1 MNLLKQWFDRD
12 KQNLQLFGSLIL
24 FIPLIWWLVP
34 GWSPGYLIDQ
44 HDNLQT
50 GYVYQQQLSRA
61 SGDWTKLLYW
71 PQIMGGVKAHDVTG
85 SLPIVQLLAYWGA
98 SSLLI
103 SNLSVFFVQ
112 ILFSYFCTRSALGLS
127 RIILRND
134 KKIPYLAIAL
144 VGILFG
150 FLPLLG
156 WRLSYGH
163 QSIVLGLFV
172 FLCMTSLLLDE
183 ICSRRSA
190 LSLLLAILAL
200 THCFQYNGYQLI
212 YYSVVFGAPILV
224 ALAFANPGQNQLTRL
239 KWFIYPA
246 LVFLSAL
253 LIGLP
258 KFAGML
264 GNALSDEM
272 GRVVGSP
279 VIYSYTTA
287 TIGDWASSIPWSASF
302 IPESRTS
309 FFHQE
314 VNYPLGPLVLLLA
327 LVKPKTPLL
336 RIYIGLGT
344 SLFLALVVS
353 MNVQPL
359 SGALTSIVPLLE
371 SFRVPAR
378 AILPFLLFLSLMS
391 VAVLL
396 KLIADAGPHY
406 RLLQSSLLAI
416 VSGALFAIN
425 TPLTNDIALVLLV
438 GIFFILLK
446 RKINRPEI
454 AMVTLALFTGAA
466 VAAFN
471 ERIVPPLEN
480 PISSTIIS
488 PIRESIT
495 TQVPELAEPLN
506 RAFTNVQLNGI
517 GSNSAFLMDIS
528 TLSGYWFPLSRYAQ
542 LSAALNNEPY
552 HPTVAVFHNDPS
564 REGYEVLNHLYNV
577 GWSIDL
583 VGDELQV
590 NKLDETWGKAW
601 FSKDIVWQNSL
612 AELASTLRKN
622 VENNE
627 NSMMPLLSGD
637 PATAP
642 VRSDDVDC
650 RSAGIPS
657 VNDGQPFFPLNIQVD
672 VEGQCLLTV
681 AMNFANNLK
690 VVNQDGIRLQTFP
703 SHGALLGIKVG
714 QDSQH
719 IIINP
724 EPIVFP
730 GVQMASVMGLL
741 LSLAMLVWVLRNP
754 YALGLTNTV
763 PAITRSQAD

>member
-1 MNLLKQWFDRD
+1 MNLLKEWFDRD

-24 FIPLIWWLVP
+24 FIPIIWWLVP

-50 GYVYQQQLSRA
+50 GYIYQQQLSRA
-61 SGDWTKLLYW
+61 FGDWTKLLYW

-98 SSLLI
+98 SSLFI
-103 SNLSVFFVQ
+103 SNLSVFLVQ

-127 RIILRND
+127 RVILQND
-134 KKIPYLAIAL
+134 KKIPYPAIAL
-144 VGILFG
+144 VGILFS
-150 FLPLLG
+150 FLPVLG

-183 ICSRRSA
+183 ICGRRSA
-190 LSLLLAILAL
+190 LSFLLAIFAL
-200 THCFQYNGYQLI
+200 THSFQYNGYQLI
-212 YYSVVFGAPILV
+212 YYSVVFGAPILI
-224 ALAFANPGQNQLTRL
+224 ALVFANPGQNQLSRL
-239 KWFIYPA
+239 KWLIYPA

-264 GNALSDEM
+264 DNALGDEM
-272 GRVVGSP
+272 GRVVGSA
-279 VIYSYTTA
+279 VIYSYTIA
-287 TIGDWASSIPWSASF
+287 TIGDWASSIPWSASY

-309 FFHQE
+309 FLHQE
-314 VNYPLGPLVLLLA
+314 VNYPLGPLVLLLF
-327 LVKPKTPLL
+327 LVKLKTPLL
-336 RIYIGLGT
+336 RIYIGLAI

-353 MNVQPL
+353 MNLQPL

-378 AILPFLLFLSLMS
+378 AILPFLLFSSLMGT
-391 VAVLL
+391 AVLL
-396 KLIADAGPHY
+396 KLIADAGSNY
-406 RLLQSSLLAI
+406 LLWRSSLLAI
-416 VSGALFAIN
+416 VSAALLAIN
-425 TPLTNDIALVLLV
+425 TPLINDIALVLLV
-438 GIFFILLK
+438 SILFVLLK
-446 RKINRPEI
+446 REMNRPEI
-454 AMVTLALFTGAA
+454 AMATLALFTGAA

-471 ERIVPPLEN
+471 ERIVPPLED
-480 PISSTIIS
+480 PITNTLTSSIH
-488 PIRESIT
+488 ESIT
-495 TQVPELAEPLN
+495 A
-506 RAFTNVQLNGI
+506 
-517 GSNSAFLMDIS
+517 MDIS

-542 LSAALNNEPY
+542 LSAALNNRPY
-552 HPTVAVFHNDPS
+552 VPTVSLFHNDPT
-564 REGYEVLNHLYNV
+564 REGYEVLNRLYNV

-583 VGDELQV
+583 AGDELKV
-590 NKLDETWGKAW
+590 NKLDETWRKAW
-601 FSKDIVWQNSL
+601 FSKEIVWQNSL
-612 AELASTLRKN
+612 AELVETLRKN

-627 NSMMPLLSGD
+627 NLIMPLLADD

-642 VRSDDVDC
+642 VRSYDVDC

-657 VNDGQPFFPLNIQVD
+657 VSDGQPFFPLNIKVD

-681 AMNFANNLK
+681 AMNFADNLK

-703 SHGALLGIKVG
+703 SYGALLGITVG

-719 IIINP
+719 IIIDP
-724 EPIVFP
+724 EPVIFP

-741 LSLAMLVWVLRNP
+741 LSLGMLVWVLRIP
-754 YALGLTNTV
+754 YAPGIPNIESDGRR
-763 PAITRSQAD
+763 P

>member
-103 SNLSVFFVQ
+103 SNLSVFLVQ

-127 RIILRND
+127 RVILRND

-190 LSLLLAILAL
+190 LSMLLAILAL

-224 ALAFANPGQNQLTRL
+224 ALAFANPGQSQLTRL

-327 LVKPKTPLL
+327 LVKPNTPLL

-583 VGDELQV
+583 VGDELKV

-642 VRSDDVDC
+642 VRSDEVDC

>member
-61 SGDWTKLLYW
+61 FGDWTKLLYW

-103 SNLSVFFVQ
+103 SNLSVFLVQ

-327 LVKPKTPLL
+327 LVKPNTPLL

-425 TPLTNDIALVLLV
+425 TPLRNDIALVLLV

-495 TQVPELAEPLN
+495 TQFPELA
-506 RAFTNVQLNGI
+506 
-517 GSNSAFLMDIS
+517 
-528 TLSGYWFPLSRYAQ
+528 
-542 LSAALNNEPY
+542 
-552 HPTVAVFHNDPS
+552 
-564 REGYEVLNHLYNV
+564 
-577 GWSIDL
+577 
-583 VGDELQV
+583 
-590 NKLDETWGKAW
+590 
-601 FSKDIVWQNSL
+601 
-612 AELASTLRKN
+612 
-622 VENNE
+622 
-627 NSMMPLLSGD
+627 
-637 PATAP
+637 
-642 VRSDDVDC
+642 
-650 RSAGIPS
+650 
-657 VNDGQPFFPLNIQVD
+657 
-672 VEGQCLLTV
+672 
-681 AMNFANNLK
+681 
-690 VVNQDGIRLQTFP
+690 
-703 SHGALLGIKVG
+703 
-714 QDSQH
+714 
-719 IIINP
+719 
-724 EPIVFP
+724 
-730 GVQMASVMGLL
+730 
-741 LSLAMLVWVLRNP
+741 
-754 YALGLTNTV
+754 
-763 PAITRSQAD
+763 

>member
-103 SNLSVFFVQ
+103 SNLSVFLVQ

-258 KFAGML
+258 KFAGMV

-471 ERIVPPLEN
+471 ERIVPPLED

-754 YALGLTNTV
+754 CALGLTNTV

>member
-24 FIPLIWWLVP
+24 FIPIIWWLVP

-50 GYVYQQQLSRA
+50 GYVYQQQLTRA

-98 SSLLI
+98 SSLFI
-103 SNLSVFFVQ
+103 SNLSVFLVQ

-127 RIILRND
+127 RVILQND

-144 VGILFG
+144 VGMLFS

-183 ICSRRSA
+183 ICGRRSA

-200 THCFQYNGYQLI
+200 THSFQYNGYQLI
-212 YYSVVFGAPILV
+212 YYSVVFGAPILI
-224 ALAFANPGQNQLTRL
+224 ALAFANPGQNQLSRL

-253 LIGLP
+253 LIALP

-272 GRVVGSP
+272 GRVVGNA
-279 VIYSYTTA
+279 VIYSYTIA
-287 TIGDWASSIPWSASF
+287 TIGDWASSIPWSASY
-302 IPESRTS
+302 IPESRPVLY
-309 FFHQE
+309 HQE
-314 VNYPLGPLVLLLA
+314 VNYPLGPLVLLLF
-327 LVKPKTPLL
+327 LVKLNTPLL

-353 MNVQPL
+353 MNIQPL
-359 SGALTSIVPLLE
+359 SGAVTSIVPLLE
-371 SFRVPAR
+371 AFRVPAR

-391 VAVLL
+391 TAVLL
-396 KLIADAGPHY
+396 KLIADAGSNY
-406 RLLQSSLLAI
+406 LLWQSSLLAI
-416 VSGALFAIN
+416 VSAALFAIN

-438 GIFFILLK
+438 SILFVLLK
-446 RKINRPEI
+446 REINRPEI

-480 PISSTIIS
+480 PISNTIS
-488 PIRESIT
+488 SQLHESII

-506 RAFTNVQLNGI
+506 RAFTNIQLKGI
-517 GSNSAFLMDIS
+517 GFNSAFLMDIS

-542 LSAALNNEPY
+542 LTAALNNKPY
-552 HPTVAVFHNDPS
+552 HPTVALFHNDPS
-564 REGYEVLNHLYNV
+564 QEGYEVLNHLYNV
-577 GWSIDL
+577 GWSIEF
-583 VGDELQV
+583 VGDELKV
-590 NKLDETWGKAW
+590 NKLDETWGKTW
-601 FSKDIVWQNSL
+601 FSKEIVWQNSL
-612 AELASTLRKN
+612 AELVNTLRKN

-627 NSMMPLLSGD
+627 NSIMPLLTGD

-642 VRSDDVDC
+642 VRSYDVDC

-657 VNDGQPFFPLNIQVD
+657 VNDGQPFFPLNIKVD

-724 EPIVFP
+724 EPIIFP

-741 LSLAMLVWVLRNP
+741 LSLAMLVWVLRIP
-754 YALGLTNTV
+754 YAPGLTNTE
-763 PAITRSQAD
+763 

>member
-24 FIPLIWWLVP
+24 FIPIIWWLVL

-44 HDNLQT
+44 QDNLQT

-61 SGDWTKLLYW
+61 SGDWTKVLYW

-98 SSLLI
+98 SSLFI

-112 ILFSYFCTRSALGLS
+112 ILFSYFCTRSVLGLS
-127 RIILRND
+127 RVILQND
-134 KKIPYLAIAL
+134 KKIPYLAIAF
-144 VGILFG
+144 VGILFS

-163 QSIVLGLFV
+163 QSIVLGLFA

-183 ICSRRSA
+183 ICGRRSA

-200 THCFQYNGYQLI
+200 THSFQYNGYQLI
-212 YYSVVFGAPILV
+212 YYSVVFGAPILI
-224 ALAFANPGQNQLTRL
+224 ALACANSGQTLLSRL

-264 GNALSDEM
+264 DNAFGDEM
-272 GRVVGSP
+272 GRVVGSA
-279 VIYSYTTA
+279 VIYSYTIA
-287 TIGDWASSIPWSASF
+287 TIGDWASSIPWSASY

-309 FFHQE
+309 FLHQE
-314 VNYPLGPLVLLLA
+314 VNYPLGPLVLLLF
-327 LVKPKTPLL
+327 LVKLNKPLL

-353 MNVQPL
+353 MNIQPL

-378 AILPFLLFLSLMS
+378 AILPFLLFVSLMS
-391 VAVLL
+391 TAVLL
-396 KLIADAGPHY
+396 KLIADAGSND
-406 RLLQSSLLAI
+406 LLWQSSLLAI
-416 VSGALFAIN
+416 VSAALFAIN
-425 TPLTNDIALVLLV
+425 PTLTNDIALVLLV
-438 GIFFILLK
+438 SILFVLL
-446 RKINRPEI
+446 RREINRPEI
-454 AMVTLALFTGAA
+454 AMVALALFTGAA

-480 PISSTIIS
+480 PISNTIIS

-506 RAFTNVQLNGI
+506 RAFTDVQLKGI

-542 LSAALNNEPY
+542 LSAALNHKPY
-552 HPTVAVFHNDPS
+552 DPSVAVFHNDPS
-564 REGYEVLNHLYNV
+564 QAGYEVLNHLYNV

-583 VGDELQV
+583 VGDELKV
-590 NKLDETWGKAW
+590 NKLDETWGKTW
-601 FSKDIVWQNSL
+601 FSKEIVWQNSL
-612 AELASTLRKN
+612 AELVNTLRKN

-627 NSMMPLLSGD
+627 NSILPLLTGD

-642 VRSDDVDC
+642 LRSYDVDC
-650 RSAGIPS
+650 RSASILS
-657 VNDGQPFFPLNIQVD
+657 VHDGQPFFPLNIKVD

-681 AMNFANNLK
+681 AMNFATNLK
-690 VVNQDGIRLQTFP
+690 VVNQDGMRLQTFP

-724 EPIVFP
+724 EPIIVP

-741 LSLAMLVWVLRNP
+741 LSLAMLVWVLRIP
-754 YALGLTNTV
+754 YAPGLTNTE
-763 PAITRSQAD
+763 

>member
-1 MNLLKQWFDRD
+1 MNLFKQWLDRD

-24 FIPLIWWLVP
+24 FIPIIWWLVP

-50 GYVYQQQLSRA
+50 GYIYQQQLSRA

-85 SLPIVQLLAYWGA
+85 SLPTVQWLAYLGA

-103 SNLSVFFVQ
+103 SNLSVFLVQ

-127 RIILRND
+127 RVILQNE

-144 VGILFG
+144 VGILFS

-163 QSIVLGLFV
+163 QSIVLGLFA

-183 ICSRRSA
+183 ICGRRSA
-190 LSLLLAILAL
+190 LSFLLAFFAL
-200 THCFQYNGYQLI
+200 THSFQYNGFQLI
-212 YYSVVFGAPILV
+212 YYSVVFGAPILI
-224 ALAFANPGQNQLTRL
+224 ALAFANPGQKQLARL

-253 LIGLP
+253 LVGLP

-264 GNALSDEM
+264 DNAFGDEM
-272 GRVVGSP
+272 GRVVGSA
-279 VIYSYTTA
+279 VIYSYTIA

-309 FFHQE
+309 FLHQE
-314 VNYPLGPLVLLLA
+314 VNYPLGPLVLLLF
-327 LVKPKTPLL
+327 LIKVNTPLL

-353 MNVQPL
+353 MNIQPL
-359 SGALTSIVPLLE
+359 SGVLTSIVPLLE

-391 VAVLL
+391 TAVLL
-396 KLIADAGPHY
+396 KLIADAGSNY
-406 RLLQSSLLAI
+406 LIWQSSLLAM
-416 VSGALFAIN
+416 VSAALFAIN

-438 GIFFILLK
+438 SILFVLL
-446 RKINRPEI
+446 RREINRPEI
-454 AMVTLALFTGAA
+454 AMVALALFTGAA

-471 ERIVPPLEN
+471 ERIVPPLED
-480 PISSTIIS
+480 PISNTNIA
-488 PIRESIT
+488 PIHEAIT
-495 TQVPELAEPLN
+495 NQVPELAEPLN
-506 RAFTNVQLNGI
+506 RAFTNVQLKGI

-528 TLSGYWFPLSRYAQ
+528 TLSGYWYPLSRYAQ
-542 LSAALNNEPY
+542 LSAALSNKPY
-552 HPTVAVFHNDPS
+552 DPTVSVFHNDPS
-564 REGYEVLNHLYNV
+564 QEGYEVLNHLYNV

-583 VGDELQV
+583 EGDELKV
-590 NKLDETWGKAW
+590 IKLDETWGKAW
-601 FSKDIVWQNSL
+601 FSKEIVWQNSL
-612 AELASTLRKN
+612 AELVNTLRRN
-622 VENNE
+622 VDNNE
-627 NSMMPLLSGD
+627 NLVMPLLTGD

-642 VRSDDVDC
+642 VRSYDGDC
-650 RSAGIPS
+650 RSAVVQS
-657 VNDGQPFFPLNIQVD
+657 VNDGQPFFPLNIKVD

-681 AMNFANNLK
+681 AMNFASNLK

-714 QDSQH
+714 RDSQH

-724 EPIVFP
+724 EPIIYP
-730 GVQMASVMGLL
+730 GFQMASVMGLL
-741 LSLAMLVWVLRNP
+741 LSLAMLVWVIRIP
-754 YALGLTNTV
+754 DAPGLTNTE
-763 PAITRSQAD
+763 

>member
-24 FIPLIWWLVP
+24 LIPIIWWLVL

-98 SSLLI
+98 SSLFI

-112 ILFSYFCTRSALGLS
+112 ILFSYFCTRSTLGLS
-127 RIILRND
+127 RVILQND
-134 KKIPYLAIAL
+134 KKIPYLAMAL
-144 VGILFG
+144 VGILFS

-183 ICSRRSA
+183 ISGKRSA

-212 YYSVVFGAPILV
+212 YYSVILGAPILI
-224 ALAFANPGQNQLTRL
+224 ALAFANPGQNQLSRL
-239 KWFIYPA
+239 KWFIYPG

-258 KFAGML
+258 KFVGML
-264 GNALSDEM
+264 GNALGDEM
-272 GRVVGSP
+272 GRVVGSD
-279 VIYSYTTA
+279 VIYSYTIA
-287 TIGDWASSIPWSASF
+287 TIGDWASSIPWSASY
-302 IPESRTS
+302 IPESRPS
-309 FFHQE
+309 LYHQE
-314 VNYPLGPLVLLLA
+314 VNYPLGPLVFLLL
-327 LVKPKTPLL
+327 LVKLNRPLL
-336 RIYIGLGT
+336 RIFIGLGT
-344 SLFLALVVS
+344 SLFLALVIS
-353 MNVQPL
+353 MNIQPL
-359 SGALTSIVPLLE
+359 SGALISIVPLLE

-391 VAVLL
+391 TAVLL
-396 KLIADAGPHY
+396 KLIADAGSKY
-406 RLLQSSLLAI
+406 LLWQSALLAV
-416 VSGALFAIN
+416 VSAALFVRN
-425 TPLTNDIALVLLV
+425 TPLTNDIVLVLLV
-438 GIFFILLK
+438 SVLFVLL
-446 RKINRPEI
+446 RRGINRPEI

-480 PISSTIIS
+480 PISNTIIS
-488 PIRESIT
+488 QIHESLV
-495 TQVPELAEPLN
+495 TQAPELAEPLN
-506 RAFTNVQLNGI
+506 RAFTNIRLRGI
-517 GSNSAFLMDIS
+517 GFNSAFLMDIS
-528 TLSGYWFPLSRYAQ
+528 TLSGYWFPLRRSAQ
-542 LSAALNNEPY
+542 LTAALNNKPY
-552 HPTVAVFHNDPS
+552 DPIVAVFHNDPS
-564 REGYEVLNHLYNV
+564 QAGYEVLNHLYNV
-577 GWSIDL
+577 GWSIDQ
-583 VGDELQV
+583 VGDELKV
-590 NKLDETWGKAW
+590 HKLGETWGKTW
-601 FSKDIVWQNSL
+601 ISKEIVWQNSL
-612 AELASTLRKN
+612 AELVNTLRKN

-627 NSMMPLLSGD
+627 KSIMPLLSGD

-642 VRSDDVDC
+642 VRSYDVDC

-657 VNDGQPFFPLNIQVD
+657 VSDGQPFFPLNIKVD

-703 SHGALLGIKVG
+703 SHGALLGIIVG

-724 EPIVFP
+724 EPITFP
-730 GVQMASVMGLL
+730 GVQMASVMGLV
-741 LSLAMLVWVLRNP
+741 LSLAMLVWVLRIP
-754 YALGLTNTV
+754 DAPGVTKTE
-763 PAITRSQAD
+763 

>member
-24 FIPLIWWLVP
+24 FIPIIWWLVL

-44 HDNLQT
+44 QDNLQT

-61 SGDWTKLLYW
+61 SGDWTKVLYW

-98 SSLLI
+98 SSLFI

-127 RIILRND
+127 RVILQND
-134 KKIPYLAIAL
+134 KKIPYLAIAF
-144 VGILFG
+144 VGILFS

-163 QSIVLGLFV
+163 QSIVLGLFA

-183 ICSRRSA
+183 ICGRRSA

-200 THCFQYNGYQLI
+200 THSFQYNGYQLI
-212 YYSVVFGAPILV
+212 YYSVVFGAPILI
-224 ALAFANPGQNQLTRL
+224 ALAFANSGQTLLSRL

-264 GNALSDEM
+264 DNAFGDEM
-272 GRVVGSP
+272 GRVVGSA
-279 VIYSYTTA
+279 VIYSYTIA
-287 TIGDWASSIPWSASF
+287 TIGDWASSIPWSASY

-309 FFHQE
+309 FLHQE
-314 VNYPLGPLVLLLA
+314 VNYPLGPLVLLLF
-327 LVKPKTPLL
+327 LVKLNKPLL

-353 MNVQPL
+353 MNIQPL

-378 AILPFLLFLSLMS
+378 AILPFLLFVSLMS
-391 VAVLL
+391 TAVLL
-396 KLIADAGPHY
+396 KLIADAGSND
-406 RLLQSSLLAI
+406 LLWKSSLLAI
-416 VSGALFAIN
+416 VSAALFAIN
-425 TPLTNDIALVLLV
+425 PPLTNDIALVLLV
-438 GIFFILLK
+438 SILFVLL
-446 RKINRPEI
+446 RREINRPEI
-454 AMVTLALFTGAA
+454 AMVALALFTGAA

-480 PISSTIIS
+480 PISNTIIS

-506 RAFTNVQLNGI
+506 RAFTDVQLKGI

-542 LSAALNNEPY
+542 LSAALNHKPY
-552 HPTVAVFHNDPS
+552 DPSVAVFHNDPS
-564 REGYEVLNHLYNV
+564 QAGYEVLNHLYNV

-583 VGDELQV
+583 VGDELKV
-590 NKLDETWGKAW
+590 NKLDETWGKTW
-601 FSKDIVWQNSL
+601 FSKEIVWQNSL
-612 AELASTLRKN
+612 AELVNTLRKN

-627 NSMMPLLSGD
+627 NSILPLLTGD

-642 VRSDDVDC
+642 LRSYDVDC
-650 RSAGIPS
+650 RSASILS
-657 VNDGQPFFPLNIQVD
+657 VHDGQPFFPLNIKVD

-681 AMNFANNLK
+681 AMNFATNLK
-690 VVNQDGIRLQTFP
+690 VVNQDGMRLQTFP

-724 EPIVFP
+724 EPIIVP

-741 LSLAMLVWVLRNP
+741 LSLAMLVWVLRIP
-754 YALGLTNTV
+754 YAPGLTNTE
-763 PAITRSQAD
+763 

>member
-24 FIPLIWWLVP
+24 LIPIIWWLVL

-98 SSLLI
+98 SSLFI
-103 SNLSVFFVQ
+103 SNLSVFLVQ
-112 ILFSYFCTRSALGLS
+112 ILFSYFCTRSTLGLS
-127 RIILRND
+127 RVILQND
-134 KKIPYLAIAL
+134 KKIPYLAMAL
-144 VGILFG
+144 VGILFS

-183 ICSRRSA
+183 ISGKRSA

-212 YYSVVFGAPILV
+212 YYSVILGAPILI
-224 ALAFANPGQNQLTRL
+224 ALAFANPGQNQLSRL
-239 KWFIYPA
+239 KWFIYPG

-258 KFAGML
+258 KFVGML
-264 GNALSDEM
+264 GNALGDEM
-272 GRVVGSP
+272 GRVVGSD
-279 VIYSYTTA
+279 VIYSYTIA
-287 TIGDWASSIPWSASF
+287 TIGDWASSIPWSASY
-302 IPESRTS
+302 IPESRPS
-309 FFHQE
+309 LYHQE
-314 VNYPLGPLVLLLA
+314 VNYPLGPLVFLLL
-327 LVKPKTPLL
+327 LVKLNRPLL
-336 RIYIGLGT
+336 RIFIGLGT
-344 SLFLALVVS
+344 SLFLALVIS
-353 MNVQPL
+353 MNIQPL
-359 SGALTSIVPLLE
+359 SGALISIVPLLE

-391 VAVLL
+391 TAVLL
-396 KLIADAGPHY
+396 KLIADAGSKYH
-406 RLLQSSLLAI
+406 LWQSALLAV
-416 VSGALFAIN
+416 VSAALFVRN

-438 GIFFILLK
+438 SVLFVLL
-446 RKINRPEI
+446 RRGINRPEI

-480 PISSTIIS
+480 PISNTIIS
-488 PIRESIT
+488 QIHESLV
-495 TQVPELAEPLN
+495 TQAPELAEPLN
-506 RAFTNVQLNGI
+506 RAFTNIRLRGI
-517 GSNSAFLMDIS
+517 GFNSAFLMDIS
-528 TLSGYWFPLSRYAQ
+528 TLSGYWFPLSRSAQ
-542 LSAALNNEPY
+542 LTAALNNKPY
-552 HPTVAVFHNDPS
+552 DPIVAVFHNDPS
-564 REGYEVLNHLYNV
+564 QAGYEVLNHLYNV
-577 GWSIDL
+577 GWSIDQ
-583 VGDELQV
+583 VGDELKV
-590 NKLDETWGKAW
+590 HKLGETWGKTW
-601 FSKDIVWQNSL
+601 ISKEIVWQNSL
-612 AELASTLRKN
+612 AELVNTLRKN

-627 NSMMPLLSGD
+627 KSIMPLLSGD

-642 VRSDDVDC
+642 VRSYDVDC

-657 VNDGQPFFPLNIQVD
+657 VSDGQPFFPLNIKVD

-724 EPIVFP
+724 EPITFP
-730 GVQMASVMGLL
+730 GVQMASVMGLV
-741 LSLAMLVWVLRNP
+741 LSLAMLVWVLRIP
-754 YALGLTNTV
+754 DAPGVTKTE
-763 PAITRSQAD
+763 

>member
-103 SNLSVFFVQ
+103 SNLSVFLVQ

-657 VNDGQPFFPLNIQVD
+657 VNDGQPLFPLNIQVD